1 MYGRVD
7 AFVSKYI
14 EILGIENKRFE
25 CIFRVHL
32 TQSKFQTEKFC
43 AWDFSDAALFV
54 FDGFFVLLLC
64 YFYEFVALGWSRLVE
79 CGLG

>member
-54 FDGFFVLLLC
+54 FDGFF
-64 YFYEFVALGWSRLVE
+64 RLAFM
-79 CGLG
+79 LFL